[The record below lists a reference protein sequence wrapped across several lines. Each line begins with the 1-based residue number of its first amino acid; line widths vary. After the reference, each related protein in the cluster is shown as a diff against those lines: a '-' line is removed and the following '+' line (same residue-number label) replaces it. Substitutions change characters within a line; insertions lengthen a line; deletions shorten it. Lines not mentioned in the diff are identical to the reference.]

1 MRIIRNLLF
10 VIAAV
15 CMLTNCENSESS
27 NSEEKIFGFSI
38 DMGFEEIDPND
49 LRDEPAD
56 FTEVRITGKF
66 GKESFLVEGYLEGD
80 HFLGV
85 FSFLDSPTNPLEC
98 EGNITSDTMIL
109 EMKKYFD
116 YETFLTLEA
125 VKDDVTWKGY
135 ILNHMYENKEPLN
148 DLVQEEMLTSGWVNT
163 NILLESEKTKKQ
175 LHITFPV
182 ANMNAESSEGVNQA
196 IRKAIYS
203 AFSEDISSDEE
214 FRTYYN
220 EMTGS
225 YYGNLHFY
233 ISMMDDDFLYFEH
246 TGVTMDM
253 FSGIE
258 IPDRFIISRKTGEVV
273 AISDVFD
280 KEALTKELTDK
291 FVDLYKGENSL
302 EFQEAKGVFIP
313 EYFIQTQKGVV
324 FLNETGTVFNSAVFM
339 SHNALVDLTK

>member
-1 MRIIRNLLF
+1 
-10 VIAAV
+10 
-15 CMLTNCENSESS
+15 
-27 NSEEKIFGFSI
+27 
-38 DMGFEEIDPND
+38 
-49 LRDEPAD
+49 
-56 FTEVRITGKF
+56 
-66 GKESFLVEGYLEGD
+66 
-80 HFLGV
+80 
-85 FSFLDSPTNPLEC
+85 
-98 EGNITSDTMIL
+98 
-109 EMKKYFD
+109 
-116 YETFLTLEA
+116 
-125 VKDDVTWKGY
+125 
-135 ILNHMYENKEPLN
+135 MYENKEPLN